1 MTTSTTTKKTDAEAA
16 AAPFTFGAW
25 LGTGSKPR
33 RYVTLYAAG
42 GVQAEIDAVD
52 KDIEAAEAAAGDTF
66 GGAAGT
72 RELENRRAE
81 LQEQIESSKAVFLVQ
96 AVDQDAQLAIEKNHP
111 LKDDMATEDQG
122 RVILERW
129 IEQVA
134 AQVIGFGPSR
144 DSVQD
149 ASLTV
154 EQVRELRATL
164 GVVEYDR
171 LLSACM
177 ECMSEVS
184 AGRPFWRSNS
194 GNNRVL

>member
-1 MTTSTTTKKTDAEAA
+1 MTTSTTKKTTDATE
-16 AAPFTFGAW
+16 FTFGAW

-42 GVQAEIDAVD
+42 GVQAEIDAID

-72 RELENRRAE
+72 RELEKRRVE

-96 AVDQDAQLAIEKNHP
+96 AIDQDAQLAIEKHHP
-111 LKDDMATEDQG
+111 LKDDLSTEDQG

-144 DSVQD
+144 EAVQD

-154 EQVRELRATL
+154 DQVRELRATL

-194 GNNRVL
+194 GTSRTS